1 MALSFDEII
10 ARANAAN
17 PTAKAH
23 VFIEYADR
31 KRGYFRSYPTL
42 KAALRY
48 CNSREGERLS
58 AQAYGKNG
66 EDVN

>member
-1 MALSFDEII
+1 MPLSFDEII

-17 PTAKAH
+17 PNAKAH

-31 KRGYFRSYPTL
+31 KRGYFKSFPTVE
-42 KAALRY
+42 AALRFQ
-48 CNSREGERLS
+48 NSDEGERLS

-66 EDVN
+66 EDVD